1 MGGRSPFDAGGCGE
15 PYTLRPMHVLAR
27 LQGFGAIV
35 LPKAPYRIA
44 RVPDAPETR
53 LRIAH
58 GERSEVVDVTEAG
71 AIEVAD
77 ITRGDGAERW
87 RIETTVMT
95 CAWPAGFDLASD
107 PEERSPF
114 LLLGPGDAMVWLSG
128 PVDRE
133 QTQPIESLAVDGQ
146 TIRAVAQS
154 GERERID
161 VDYTI
166 GGERWWQRRYVVP
179 WTKTDDI
186 VVTGQARPET
196 EELTA
201 LAVDLVERSL
211 EPTRTE

>member
-1 MGGRSPFDAGGCGE
+1 
-15 PYTLRPMHVLAR
+15 MHVLAR
-27 LQGFGAIV
+27 LQGFGV
-35 LPKAPYRIA
+35 LVLSKAPYRIG

-58 GERSEVVDVTEAG
+58 GERSEEVDVSEPREGLTEL
-71 AIEVAD
+71 AD
-77 ITRGDGAERW
+77 VTRGDSAERW
-87 RIETTVMT
+87 RIETTVLT

-114 LLLGPGDAMVWLSG
+114 LLLGPNDAMVWLSG

-133 QTQPIESLAVDGQ
+133 QTQPIESLAVSGQ

-154 GERERID
+154 DDRERID

-166 GGERWWQRRYVVP
+166 DGDRWWQRRYVVP
-179 WTKTDDI
+179 WTETQDV
-186 VVTGQARPET
+186 VVTGQARPAT

-201 LAVDLVERSL
+201 LATDLVGSVR
-211 EPTRTE
+211 